1 MARVPPSPPPA
12 PSLQQQRAV
21 RERCRHPR
29 GAFTPFGP
37 EDLSRSVPARFE
49 GQARRHAGRVA
60 LAAHGRS
67 LTYAE
72 LNRAANRVARALAT
86 RADAA
91 DRPTALLFGQGAAAI
106 VAMLGVLKAGRF
118 YVFLDPTLPSAR
130 LALLL
135 AEAQASAVITDAAGL
150 DLARRLMPPHDVLDA
165 GAADGDGQDLGLP
178 IGPDRLFYVMFTSG
192 STGRPKGVVHDHR
205 NILDTIAKYTLNMHI
220 CPEDRVPQIA
230 GGSFNTSVLSIFGT
244 LLNGAALLP
253 FDLKVEGAARLATW
267 LREERITLFHAVP
280 TAYRQLLD
288 AMTDS
293 TPYPALRAVCLGGEA
308 VYRRDVERHR
318 GRFGPDVPL
327 VHGLGSTELS
337 MVRQYFVDG
346 GTPLGESRV
355 PVGYPIEDREVLLLD
370 PEGRPVPAGE
380 AGEIVLRSRYLAR
393 GYWRRPDLTREAFTS
408 DPTDPS
414 MRRYRT
420 GDLGVVTPDG
430 CLTHLGRQDFQVKI
444 RGHRVESAEVEL
456 ALLELPGIREA
467 VVTAGV
473 GRAGEQELIAYVV
486 PAGEPP
492 TPGALR
498 IQLAARLPDYMLPAA
513 FVALPDL
520 PLTDTGKVDV
530 RALPAPGRG
539 RSLPGPAAAPATPMQ
554 EALAAIWREVLDLDE
569 VGVHDDFLALGGNS
583 LLATQILARVQRAFG
598 TSLPPSALLGAGTVT
613 EMAGLLGDAGPL
625 AADSA

>member
-21 RERCRHPR
+21 HERCRHPR

-118 YVFLDPTLPSAR
+118 YVFLDPTL
-130 LALLL
+130 
-135 AEAQASAVITDAAGL
+135 
-150 DLARRLMPPHDVLDA
+150 
-165 GAADGDGQDLGLP
+165 
-178 IGPDRLFYVMFTSG
+178 
-192 STGRPKGVVHDHR
+192 
-205 NILDTIAKYTLNMHI
+205 
-220 CPEDRVPQIA
+220 
-230 GGSFNTSVLSIFGT
+230 
-244 LLNGAALLP
+244 
-253 FDLKVEGAARLATW
+253 
-267 LREERITLFHAVP
+267 
-280 TAYRQLLD
+280 
-288 AMTDS
+288 
-293 TPYPALRAVCLGGEA
+293 
-308 VYRRDVERHR
+308 
-318 GRFGPDVPL
+318 
-327 VHGLGSTELS
+327 
-337 MVRQYFVDG
+337 
-346 GTPLGESRV
+346 
-355 PVGYPIEDREVLLLD
+355 
-370 PEGRPVPAGE
+370 
-380 AGEIVLRSRYLAR
+380 
-393 GYWRRPDLTREAFTS
+393 
-408 DPTDPS
+408 
-414 MRRYRT
+414 
-420 GDLGVVTPDG
+420 PDG